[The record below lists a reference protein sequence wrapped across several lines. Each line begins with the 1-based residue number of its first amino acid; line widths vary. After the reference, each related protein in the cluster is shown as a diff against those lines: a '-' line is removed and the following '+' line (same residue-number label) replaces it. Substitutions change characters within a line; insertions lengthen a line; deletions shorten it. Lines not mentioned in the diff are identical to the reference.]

1 MLQIILFF
9 SICIFLGT
17 ARSHFRVRLNGI
29 GVACGFGILLDQ
41 EGSLHGVPSNEAYH
55 IGEDVC
61 EGGVVLVTNDV
72 YKKMQTSD
80 RFSSEGVIIC
90 EDFCSV
96 EEDEGGGATAASV
109 VYKKITVGTLPME
122 AELVST
128 KDVRYLPKQL
138 GLFASRHD
146 EMADLSTIDQNIA
159 DQFQTNFTALMFH
172 LDLETG
178 AQEFGALQLIV
189 LKGKISNFLFFVFFI
204 INLFIYYNELISF
217 CVCT

>member
-1 MLQIILFF
+1 MLIVTIISFF
-9 SICIFLGT
+9 YICIFLGT

-96 EEDEGGGATAASV
+96 EEDEGGGATAAV

-159 DQFQTNFTALMFH
+159 DQFQTNFTALIFH

-189 LKGKISNFLFFVFFI
+189 LKGIKFLIFFFFFLLYSFI
-204 INLFIYYNELISF
+204 IMS
-217 CVCT
+217 